1 MNDTIE
7 GEVETPDQEVA
18 TVSDNAVAVFNPLD
32 AEPVAFAKHL
42 AIRQENY
49 DALQSHLMA
58 MLVPGKD
65 FGKIHVVSKNKCQEG
80 ARCTKSYHFSDN
92 QLFSPGADKILGIL
106 SLGCV
111 YPDIADYRKAILA
124 GVRIEEILVDCH
136 IFGHGEQVIAVG
148 AGACERSEMK
158 DNSLNLTIK
167 RACKRARLDAVKR
180 LPVISALFEGDFLDK
195 VDKHAKGNKNNTVA
209 GRQPKVKNIW
219 DTGAVLE
226 VCPVGTAIKGKP
238 WHEID
243 TEALQYLV
251 AHMGHKPDIL
261 RAAEGELSKRASA
274 ADSLDTHP
282 SAPTTDED
290 IQND

>member
-1 MNDTIE
+1 MNDIIE

-65 FGKIHVVSKNKCQEG
+65 FGKIHVVSKNKCKDG
-80 ARCTKSYHFSDN
+80 ARCTNAYHFSDN

-111 YPDIADYRKAILA
+111 YPDIADYRKAILT

-238 WHEID
+238 WHEIE
-243 TEALQYLV
+243 TAALQYLV
-251 AHMGHKPDIL
+251 AHMAGKPDIL